1 MLALYFEPSIYDLF
15 EESLHIGFLPPKL
28 QSGEQ
33 FLVAH
38 GEVDDCECVSRQ
50 LQEFLMGFSWSAV
63 KELGDVT
70 PLAPSLLEELQNK
83 PTF

>member
-1 MLALYFEPSIYDLF
+1 MLHFEPSICDLF
-15 EESLHIGFLPPKL
+15 EKPLHVGFLPPKF
-28 QSGEQ
+28 QSGKQ
-33 FLVAH
+33 LLAAN
-38 GEVDDCECVSRQ
+38 GEVDDCEGVSRQ

-70 PLAPSLLEELQNK
+70 PFAPSLLEELQNK